1 MLIDRAESPLTREVF
16 KDIVERAEALA
27 FLLANDRHSFLPH
40 SGMIKEAMADLAP
53 FEDKTFLFL
62 SVLFSFIIGNE
73 PPLLL
78 FLS

>member
-1 MLIDRAESPLTREVF
+1 
-16 KDIVERAEALA
+16 
-27 FLLANDRHSFLPH
+27 
-40 SGMIKEAMADLAP
+40 MIKEAMADLAP